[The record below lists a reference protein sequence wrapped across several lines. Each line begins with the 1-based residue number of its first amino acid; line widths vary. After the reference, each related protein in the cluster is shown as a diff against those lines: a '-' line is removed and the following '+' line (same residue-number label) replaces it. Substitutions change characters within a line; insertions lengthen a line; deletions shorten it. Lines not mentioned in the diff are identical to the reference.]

1 MDDELEVTEIAPV
14 EPSAKPSKG
23 TIASE
28 DVANPALKEYFN
40 MDRTSDTTA
49 RKYNDILE
57 YFGDQPEGIG
67 EMMYMLRQLENR
79 LESPRIGENRLDVVH
94 RYIKVKNQM
103 SDKEKE
109 MDSLLR

>member
-57 YFGDQPEGIG
+57 YFGDQPEGCKSTTAAATVTSHDETGSHHHATLIG
-67 EMMYMLRQLENR
+67 
-79 LESPRIGENRLDVVH
+79 
-94 RYIKVKNQM
+94 KNALCKG
-103 SDKEKE
+103 SFPFFCNC
-109 MDSLLR
+109 RR